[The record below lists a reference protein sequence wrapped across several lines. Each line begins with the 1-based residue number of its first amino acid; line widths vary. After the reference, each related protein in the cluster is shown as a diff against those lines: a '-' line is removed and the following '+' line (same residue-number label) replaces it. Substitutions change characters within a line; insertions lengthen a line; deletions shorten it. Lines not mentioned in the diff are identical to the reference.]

1 VPRSFTIKAGT
12 QVDYELAF
20 HPKGR
25 VLLIFMGSTV
35 TKASAVAAQAA
46 VRCFLA
52 AEGPCSIIANL
63 SGVEREEL
71 PGDFI
76 RSLARTPSAIA
87 SGEWLILVAPQNV
100 MYGLCRMFHLWR
112 DEAEN
117 HKIVRTL
124 DEGCALLGVKPED
137 FQVVGFAATA
147 GGSLL

>member
-1 VPRSFTIKAGT
+1 MKAGAH
-12 QVDYELAF
+12 VDYELAYD
-20 HPKGR
+20 PKDR
-25 VLLIFMGSTV
+25 VLLIFMGRTV
-35 TKASAVAAQAA
+35 TRASAVAAQTA

-71 PGDFI
+71 PGHFV
-76 RSLARTPSAIA
+76 RTLAKTPSPIA
-87 SGEWLILVAPQNV
+87 SGERLILVAPQTV

-124 DEGCALLGVKPED
+124 DEGYALLGVKPED
-137 FQVVGFAATA
+137 FQVVGSASEKA
-147 GGSLL
+147 GSSHL